1 MKLIALTLLLSVSCV
16 FLFAQ
21 SNPYTVKGKVTDTA
35 ASYTMVNSTVTILNQ
50 KDSTLVKFSRVNQ
63 EGTFQLNNLR
73 AGKFILLVTYP
84 GYADYVEEFMLDS
97 VKPNK
102 EFNHVN
108 LLLKS
113 TLLENVIIQGK
124 VAAIKIKG
132 DTTEFNAGSY
142 NIQPNSKVEDLL
154 KQLPGMQVDKDG
166 NITAQGKAVKKVLVD
181 GEEFFG
187 DDPTL
192 VTKNIR
198 ADMVDKVQ
206 LYDKKSDEAAF
217 TGVDDG
223 VENKTINIKLKE
235 DKKNGYFGK
244 VDIGAGTD
252 KFYQGQAMINIFKG
266 KQRIS
271 GYGIFGNTGRTGL
284 GWEDS
289 DKYGGN
295 ANAEYIDGGVYITS
309 SDDDIE
315 GWDGRYSGRGI
326 PVAKTGGLHF
336 ENKWNADKFGLNT
349 NYKIGSL
356 GVKGNSSNLT
366 QNILPQDA
374 NGVSRTINSAS
385 GQKFDNF
392 TFRQKIDATLT
403 FQIDTT
409 STLKVLLDGTK
420 KETKTKNEFNSFS
433 SRADSSLINTG
444 DRKLSNNGNQ
454 DIFNV
459 STFYTK
465 KLKKKGRTLSA
476 NLSGSWNRNRSE
488 GYLDSK
494 NEFFNEAEQLDSV
507 RNINQFKKN
516 NAVSSV
522 FTSNITYTE
531 PVNKVVSLVF
541 NYGLNINNSTSDKKS
556 FNQSGSGA
564 YDQLDPLFSNN
575 FELNQLANQGGATVN
590 LKKEKANISFGT
602 KVSAVQF
609 KQLDVYRNLS
619 FNRNFINWNPSAS
632 YRYRFSQQKS
642 LSVRY
647 YGYTSQPSI
656 SQIQPIRENTDPLNV
671 TIGNPDLDPSF
682 FSNFSVSYNSYK
694 ILTDQYIYLYGSYSF
709 TANPISNTT
718 FTDAAGNNTYK
729 AINLSETPTNF
740 WLNASTSK
748 KLKVIGIS
756 VGLELSAS
764 GSKNFSMINGVL
776 ATTRSNNYAPQLSL
790 SQSKDKYDFRLSAGP
805 SYRDIRS
812 SLPSSTNNQ
821 GWGATGN
828 GSFSVKL
835 PGKIVIASD
844 AQYEYTAKTQTFN
857 QDFERT
863 IVNASIAKKFFK
875 TENLQ
880 IRISGNDLLNQN
892 VGFDRSSS
900 NNMFIENRYTTIQR
914 YFMGSLIWDFN
925 KMGGSAKK

>member
-1 MKLIALTLLLSVSCV
+1 MKLIALTLLLSVSCS

-21 SNPYTVKGKVTDTA
+21 SNPYSVRGKVTDTA

-63 EGTFQLNNLR
+63 EGTFQLSNLR
-73 AGKFILLVTYP
+73 AGKFILLITYP

-97 VKPNK
+97 LKPNK
-102 EFNHVN
+102 DFRDVN

-124 VAAIKIKG
+124 AAAIKIKG

-198 ADMVDKVQ
+198 ADMVDVVQ

-244 VDIGAGTD
+244 IDIGAGTD
-252 KFYQGQAMINIFKG
+252 KFNQGQAMINIFKG

-289 DKYGGN
+289 DKYGANGN
-295 ANAEYIDGGVYITS
+295 TEYIDGGIYITS

-315 GWDGRYSGRGI
+315 GWDGRFSGRGI

-336 ENKWNADKFGLNT
+336 EDKWNADKFGLNT

-356 GVKGNSSNLT
+356 GVKGTNSNLT

-374 NGVSRTINSAS
+374 NGISRTINSAS
-385 GQKFDNF
+385 GQKFDNYI
-392 TFRQKIDATLT
+392 FRQKIDATLT
-403 FQIDTT
+403 FQLDTT
-409 STLKVLLDGTK
+409 STLKVTIDGTK
-420 KETKTKNEFNSFS
+420 KETKTKAEFNSFS
-433 SRADSSLINTG
+433 SRADSSIINTG
-444 DRKLSNNGNQ
+444 DRKISKDGNE
-454 DIFNV
+454 DLFNMNA
-459 STFYTK
+459 FYTK

-476 NLSGSWNRNRSE
+476 TLSQSLTRNKSE

-516 NAVSSV
+516 NALSSV
-522 FTSNITYTE
+522 FSSNITYTE
-531 PVNKVVSLVF
+531 PVSKAISIIL
-541 NYGLNINNSTSDKKS
+541 NYGVNINNSTSDKKS
-556 FNQSGSGA
+556 FNKSGTGF

-575 FELNQLANQGGATVN
+575 FELNQLANQGGAN
-590 LKKEKANISFGT
+590 INIKKEKANISFGT
-602 KVSAVQF
+602 KLSAVQF
-609 KQLDVYRNLS
+609 KQLDLYQNKS

-656 SQIQPIRENTDPLNV
+656 SQIQPIRENTDPLNI

-682 FSNFSVSYNSYK
+682 NSNFSLSYNSYK

-709 TANPISNTT
+709 TANPITNTT

-729 AINLSETPTNF
+729 AINLNETPTNF
-740 WLNASTSK
+740 WINASTSK
-748 KLKVIGIS
+748 KLKGIDLS
-756 VGLELSAS
+756 VGIELSAS
-764 GSKNFSMINGVL
+764 GSKNYSMINGVL

-790 SQSKDKYDFRLSAGP
+790 SQSKDKYDFQLAAGP

-857 QDFERT
+857 RDFERM
-863 IVNASIAKKFFK
+863 ILNASIAKKFFK

-900 NNMFIENRYTTIQR
+900 NNMFTENRYTTIQR

-925 KMGGSAKK
+925 KMGGTAKK